1 MSSMVASALSIYNNL
16 QQSKDKTGF
25 FTQSTT
31 TPVIEPPSPTA
42 AAAAAATTTTNS
54 KSTSR
59 PQKETK

>member
-31 TPVIEPPSPTA
+31 TTPVIEPPSPT
-42 AAAAAATTTTNS
+42 AAAAATTTTNS

>member
-31 TPVIEPPSPTA
+31 TTPVIEPPSPTA
-42 AAAAAATTTTNS
+42 ASTTTNS

>member
-42 AAAAAATTTTNS
+42 ASTTTNS

>member
-31 TPVIEPPSPTA
+31 TTPVIEPPSPTA
-42 AAAAAATTTTNS
+42 AAAATTTTTNS